1 MLADDLRKALA
12 NVWILV
18 SVGAL
23 LALAAPFLLPADLI
37 LRLAPTCLSRAQ
49 FGVECPSCGMTRAFL
64 AIAGGDLA
72 EASALNRGSP
82 WLYGACVLNTVLL
95 AVWLGRLV
103 ARHRPGFDARAAR
116 LRRPG
121 GRSPLRPR
129 PALTPEDSHAG
140 A

>member
-12 NVWILV
+12 NVWIVV

-23 LALAAPFLLPADLI
+23 LALAAPFLLPADVI
-37 LRLAPTCLSRAQ
+37 LRLAPICLSRAQ

-72 EASALNRGSP
+72 EASALNRGAP
-82 WLYGACVLNTVLL
+82 WLYGACVVNTVLL
-95 AVWLGRLV
+95 AVWLGRVIV
-103 ARHRPGFDARAAR
+103 AHWPRFDALAAR
-116 LRRPG
+116 LQPPAGHSRG
-121 GRSPLRPR
+121 GSHPTLAR
-129 PALTPEDSHAG
+129 EDSHAG